1 MGRVK
6 KSADL
11 DEQLHIWGEDLESYL
26 LGNVYGNCDSWAT
39 FWALNV
45 IERKGYCLSPYKS
58 LIQNI
63 GLDGSGVH
71 CGVSESVQI
80 LYDKSMCSFRLP
92 DKIEIMPESE
102 KVFSEYFSWISP
114 QKRLSSYNELLLKW
128 VSYLESN
135 EMSILSRLREK
146 GINKCSIWGKGKI
159 CDLLLKELKEEIE
172 VLAIIESRPKTK
184 SYKGIPLVGV
194 YEIPEETQLVI
205 VIPIY
210 DFDKIEKMAKE
221 VSRCE
226 LVPLNSFFEI

>member
-1 MGRVK
+1 
-6 KSADL
+6 
-11 DEQLHIWGEDLESYL
+11 
-26 LGNVYGNCDSWAT
+26 
-39 FWALNV
+39 
-45 IERKGYCLSPYKS
+45 
-58 LIQNI
+58 
-63 GLDGSGVH
+63 
-71 CGVSESVQI
+71 
-80 LYDKSMCSFRLP
+80 
-92 DKIEIMPESE
+92 
-102 KVFSEYFSWISP
+102 
-114 QKRLSSYNELLLKW
+114 
-128 VSYLESN
+128 
-135 EMSILSRLREK
+135 MSILSRLREK